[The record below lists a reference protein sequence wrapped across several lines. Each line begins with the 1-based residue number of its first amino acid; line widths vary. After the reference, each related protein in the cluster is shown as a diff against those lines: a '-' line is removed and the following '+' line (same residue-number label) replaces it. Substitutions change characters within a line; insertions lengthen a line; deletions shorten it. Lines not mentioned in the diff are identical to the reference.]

1 MKMGG
6 RIGFARSRTFHACAK
21 VHLHDRAALSFVLTE
36 NAIRAKCKAVILRFG
51 KRPGVGCAPAFRSV
65 TWTCVGRI
73 PSSYTLR
80 LDGRSVA
87 EELQGGS
94 LDIDLRKL
102 ATGKHVVSLVAN
114 GAQTYFDLD
123 ARHLTQ
129 RAEAPLPVESSI
141 EFNYA
146 L

>member
-1 MKMGG
+1 
-6 RIGFARSRTFHACAK
+6 
-21 VHLHDRAALSFVLTE
+21 
-36 NAIRAKCKAVILRFG
+36 
-51 KRPGVGCAPAFRSV
+51 
-65 TWTCVGRI
+65 VGRI